1 MLILRFIQSES
12 TQTVLVKIKPM
23 ERASKFIGKLK
34 LSAQL
39 PPEELA
45 IAAWPVAVGKR
56 IAFHSTARCLVRD
69 RLVVEVD
76 DGVWKRQLFQLRL
89 QILENLIE
97 IVGPDLVRDV
107 EFRVATQRRPA
118 AVASAL
124 RPETLVSADEADAI
138 RDPVLRQIYK
148 ERRKKASA

>member
-1 MLILRFIQSES
+1 
-12 TQTVLVKIKPM
+12 M

-34 LSAQL
+34 LCAQL

-76 DGVWKRQLFQLRL
+76 DGVWKKQLFQLRL
-89 QILENLIE
+89 HILENLGE
-97 IVGPDLVRDV
+97 LLGPDLVRDV
-107 EFRVATQRRPA
+107 EFRIATERRPA
-118 AVASAL
+118 VSAASL
-124 RPETLVSADEADAI
+124 RPESTTDEADGI
-138 RDPVLRQIYK
+138 RDPVMRQIYK
-148 ERRKKASA
+148 ESRKKASA

>member
-1 MLILRFIQSES
+1 M
-12 TQTVLVKIKPM
+12 
-23 ERASKFIGKLK
+23 GKLK

-39 PPEELA
+39 PAEELA

-76 DGVWKRQLFQLRL
+76 DGVWKSQLFQLRL
-89 QILENLIE
+89 QILENLVE
-97 IVGPDLVRDV
+97 IIGPDLVRDV
-107 EFRVATQRRPA
+107 EFRIAPPRRPA
-118 AVASAL
+118 GAAAVLKSD
-124 RPETLVSADEADAI
+124 RTESTDDADSI

-148 ERRKKASA
+148 EQRKKASA

>member
-1 MLILRFIQSES
+1 
-12 TQTVLVKIKPM
+12 M
-23 ERASKFIGKLK
+23 ERASKFIGSLK
-34 LSAQL
+34 LSSKL

-69 RLVVEVD
+69 KLVVEVD
-76 DGVWKRQLFQLRL
+76 DGVWKYQLFQLRL

-97 IVGPDLVRDV
+97 ILGPDLVRDV
-107 EFRVATQRRPA
+107 EFRIATERRPP
-118 AVASAL
+118 AVA
-124 RPETLVSADEADAI
+124 VSLGTTSTDDADSI

-148 ERRKKASA
+148 EKRKKASA

>member
-1 MLILRFIQSES
+1 
-12 TQTVLVKIKPM
+12 M
-23 ERASKFIGKLK
+23 ERASTFIGKLK

-69 RLVVEVD
+69 KLVVEVD
-76 DGVWKRQLFQLRL
+76 DGVWKKQLFQLRL
-89 QILENLIE
+89 QILENLVE
-97 IVGPDLVRDV
+97 IIGPDLVRDV
-107 EFRVATQRRPA
+107 EFRVAMQRRPA
-118 AVASAL
+118 AVAPSLKA
-124 RPETLVSADEADAI
+124 ESTDDADSI

-148 ERRKKASA
+148 ERRKKASS

>member
-1 MLILRFIQSES
+1 
-12 TQTVLVKIKPM
+12 M
-23 ERASKFIGKLK
+23 ERASKFIRNLK

-39 PPEELA
+39 PPAELA

-76 DGVWKRQLFQLRL
+76 DGIWKNQLFQLRL
-89 QILENLIE
+89 QILENLVE
-97 IVGPDLVRDV
+97 ILGPDLVRDV

-118 AVASAL
+118 AVAPAL
-124 RPETLVSADEADAI
+124 RPAESTDDADSI

-148 ERRKKASA
+148 EKRKRASA

>member
-1 MLILRFIQSES
+1 
-12 TQTVLVKIKPM
+12 M
-23 ERASKFIGKLK
+23 ERASKFMGKLK

-39 PPEELA
+39 PAEELA

-76 DGVWKRQLFQLRL
+76 DGVWKSQLFQLRL
-89 QILENLIE
+89 QILENLAE
-97 IVGPDLVRDV
+97 IIGPELVRDV
-107 EFRVATQRRPA
+107 EFRIAPPRRPA
-118 AVASAL
+118 GATAVLKSE
-124 RPETLVSADEADAI
+124 RTESADEADSI

-148 ERRKKASA
+148 EQRKKASA